1 MAINRVE
8 TRLTARDET
17 SRAFRT
23 MQSNLGKVESAFL
36 NVAKVAGALGAVFA
50 GAFVRDLVSVNKEF
64 QSLKASLIT
73 FTGSVENADGA
84 FKILQEFAK
93 STPFSLQE
101 VVGSFN
107 LLVSQGIK
115 PTEKQLMA
123 FADISGGTPKSI
135 MQFAEAVADA
145 SVGEFERLKEFGI
158 KASKEGDNVTLRIGD
173 LSKTVKNDSASI
185 VAALTDIA
193 NTNFAGGAERQAQT
207 LGGAITNLRDNVDA
221 FLYSIGEQG
230 FAGELT
236 RAIKLLSNMVSG
248 NDELAKSI
256 SDKLTVGLYATVAAV
271 RFLVDNLD
279 TMLLAFKVV
288 FGIAIIRRI
297 ISVGKAVT
305 NMAKAIV
312 TSQVAITVFT
322 GLFQKMTKRMKG
334 GLLGIA
340 AAAAALVG
348 FDEEVRQFITDVA
361 DAIQINDMLAGVFD
375 NLGLSTEALEAN
387 FKDLENELEGTNTNF
402 LQNTGSI
409 LDFIPSVEGANGAV
423 KDTSV
428 SAGKLADALDSMK
441 KKIFPV
447 EDALS
452 DLKDEKAALQ
462 KMVAS
467 GIITFDEMETTLNS
481 LAREALGLDT
491 TLSDLKTQ
499 QNVAEKAFAAGIIT
513 GDEYKKIITG
523 LKNEMID
530 YNAENEKTFGA
541 GAIKGVK
548 DYYNSISDNAAN
560 MADFVG
566 TAFSSLETTLS
577 DFFYTGKL
585 DFGTFT
591 DAIKRGLAD
600 LAAKAVITT
609 GLNFL
614 GDVFPGLKFAD
625 GGLVPG
631 SGGPRS
637 DDVLARVSSGEYV
650 IKAASV
656 SKFGAGFFDQ
666 LNSGQMPMG
675 GGGGGG
681 GGGGVSIDAGI
692 MESLTPGFFLGGIIK
707 GIVNVVKNVVNAIK
721 NVIKSVIDI
730 VKDIVGAV
738 TQAVRGLVEG
748 IMSGDLATLIGVASM
763 FILPG
768 VGGAIASNLAS
779 GSGFINAV
787 TTGIAESFSAGI
799 LGGGSL
805 SSIATS
811 VGVEAA
817 KGVLTDGLSA
827 ALSDKILDI
836 TGGMARSKG
845 SYAQGRADSFAT
857 LYNQSAPYLAAMTGA
872 NVHGGDNVRVG
883 ERGPEMFIPGR
894 DGTIAPIKG
903 NASELI
909 GAVNEMK
916 DEIITLRR
924 QMSRMMSGGQLAG
937 AR

>member
-1 MAINRVE
+1 
-8 TRLTARDET
+8 
-17 SRAFRT
+17 
-23 MQSNLGKVESAFL
+23 
-36 NVAKVAGALGAVFA
+36 
-50 GAFVRDLVSVNKEF
+50 
-64 QSLKASLIT
+64 
-73 FTGSVENADGA
+73 
-84 FKILQEFAK
+84 
-93 STPFSLQE
+93 
-101 VVGSFN
+101 
-107 LLVSQGIK
+107 
-115 PTEKQLMA
+115 
-123 FADISGGTPKSI
+123 
-135 MQFAEAVADA
+135 
-145 SVGEFERLKEFGI
+145 
-158 KASKEGDNVTLRIGD
+158 
-173 LSKTVKNDSASI
+173 
-185 VAALTDIA
+185 
-193 NTNFAGGAERQAQT
+193 
-207 LGGAITNLRDNVDA
+207 
-221 FLYSIGEQG
+221 
-230 FAGELT
+230 
-236 RAIKLLSNMVSG
+236 
-248 NDELAKSI
+248 
-256 SDKLTVGLYATVAAV
+256 
-271 RFLVDNLD
+271 
-279 TMLLAFKVV
+279 MLLAFKVV

-348 FDEEVRQFITDVA
+348 FDEEVRKFITDVA

-409 LDFIPSVEGANGAV
+409 LDFIPSVEGAGGAIS
-423 KDTSV
+423 DTSV

-447 EDALS
+447 ESALS

-467 GIITFDEMETTLNS
+467 GIITFEDMETTLNS

-491 TLSDLKTQ
+491 TLGDLKDRQ
-499 QNVAEKAFAAGIIT
+499 DVAEKAFAAGIIT
-513 GDEYKKIITG
+513 GEEYKNIIAGIKSET
-523 LKNEMID
+523 ID

-548 DYYNSISDNAAN
+548 DYYQAISNNAAN
-560 MADFVG
+560 MSDFV
-566 TAFSSLETTLS
+566 TDAFGSLETTLS

-614 GDVFPGLKFAD
+614 GDVFPSLKFAD

-681 GGGGVSIDAGI
+681 VSIDAGI
-692 MESLTPGFFLGGIIK
+692 MDGLTPGFFLGGLIRGIGNIIG
-707 GIVNVVKNVVNAIK
+707 GIVDAITS
-721 NVIKSVIDI
+721 VIKSVVDI

-738 TQAVRGLVEG
+738 TDAVKGLVEG

-779 GSGFINAV
+779 GTGFINAV
-787 TTGIAESFSAGI
+787 TTGIAESFAAGV

-805 SSIATS
+805 TSIATS

-817 KGVLTDGLSA
+817 KGILTDGLSG
-827 ALSDKILDI
+827 ALSDKFLDI
-836 TGGMARSKG
+836 TGGMGRSKG
-845 SYAQGRADSFAT
+845 SYAQGRADSFGT

-894 DGTIAPIKG
+894 DGTIAPIKAG
-903 NASELI
+903 GSELVS
-909 GAVNEMK
+909 AVNDMK
-916 DEIITLRR
+916 EEIITLRR
-924 QMSRMMSGGQLAG
+924 QMSRMMSSGSLAG
-937 AR
+937 ARS

>member
-93 STPFSLQE
+93 NTPFSLQE

-123 FADISGGTPKSI
+123 FADISGGTSKSI

-409 LDFIPSVEGANGAV
+409 LDFIPSVEGAGGAIT
-423 KDTSV
+423 DTSV
-428 SAGKLADALDSMK
+428 ASGKLADALDSMK

-491 TLSDLKTQ
+491 TLGDLKDRQ
-499 QNVAEKAFAAGIIT
+499 SIAEKAFAAGIIT
-513 GDEYKKIITG
+513 GQEYKNIIAG
-523 LKNEMID
+523 LKDEMID

-566 TAFSSLETTLS
+566 DAFGSLETTLS

-650 IKAASV
+650 IKAATV

-675 GGGGGG
+675 GGGGGSL
-681 GGGGVSIDAGI
+681 SIDAGI
-692 MESLTPGFFLGGIIK
+692 MEGLTPGFFLGGIIK
-707 GIVNVVKNVVNAIK
+707 GITNIIGGIVDAIK
-721 NVIKSVIDI
+721 NVIKSVVDI

-738 TQAVRGLVEG
+738 TQAVRGLIEG
-748 IMSGDLATLIGVASM
+748 IMSGDLATLIAVASM

>member
-93 STPFSLQE
+93 NTPFSLQE

-123 FADISGGTPKSI
+123 FADISGGTSKSI

-158 KASKEGDNVTLRIGD
+158 KASKEGDKVTLRIGD
-173 LSKTVKNDSASI
+173 LSKTVNNDSASI

-236 RAIKLLSNMVSG
+236 RAIKMMSQMVSG

-256 SDKLTVGLYATVAAV
+256 SDKLTVGLYATVAAL
-271 RFLVDNLD
+271 RFVVDNID
-279 TMLLAFKVV
+279 TMLLAFKVA
-288 FGIAIIRRI
+288 FGLAVIRRVLT
-297 ISVGKAVT
+297 VGKAV
-305 NMAKAIV
+305 MQMGKAIV

-334 GLLGIA
+334 GVLGIA
-340 AAAAALVG
+340 AAAAALLT
-348 FDEEVRQFITDVA
+348 FDEEVRKFITDVA
-361 DAIQINDMLAGVFD
+361 DTINITGMLDDVFN
-375 NLGLSTEALEAN
+375 NLGLSTNSLEQDFN
-387 FKDLENELEGTNTNF
+387 DLESELEGTDQRF

-452 DLKDEKAALQ
+452 DLKDEKFALQ
-462 KMVAS
+462 KMVES
-467 GIITFDEMETTLNS
+467 GIITFEDMETTLNS

-491 TLSDLKTQ
+491 TLGDLKDR
-499 QNVAEKAFAAGIIT
+499 QNIAEKAFAAGIIT
-513 GDEYKKIITG
+513 GQEYKNIIADIKSET
-523 LKNEMID
+523 ID

-548 DYYNSISDNAAN
+548 DYYQAISDNATN
-560 MADFVG
+560 MSDFV
-566 TAFSSLETTLS
+566 TDAFSSLETTLS

-681 GGGGVSIDAGI
+681 GGVSIDAGI

-738 TQAVRGLVEG
+738 TQAVKGLVEG

>member
-1 MAINRVE
+1 
-8 TRLTARDET
+8 
-17 SRAFRT
+17 

-84 FKILQEFAK
+84 FKILQQFAK
-93 STPFSLQE
+93 NTPFSLQE

-123 FADISGGTPKSI
+123 FADISGGTSKSI

-409 LDFIPSVEGANGAV
+409 LDFIPSVEGAGGAIT
-423 KDTSV
+423 DTSV
-428 SAGKLADALDSMK
+428 ASGKLADALDSMK

-491 TLSDLKTQ
+491 TLGDLKDRQ
-499 QNVAEKAFAAGIIT
+499 SIAEKAFAAGIIT
-513 GDEYKKIITG
+513 GQEYKNIIAG
-523 LKNEMID
+523 LKDEMID

-566 TAFSSLETTLS
+566 DAFGALETTLS

-650 IKAASV
+650 IKAATV

-681 GGGGVSIDAGI
+681 GVSIDAGI
-692 MESLTPGFFLGGIIK
+692 MEGLTPGFFLGGIIK
-707 GIVNVVKNVVNAIK
+707 GITNIIGGIVDAIK
-721 NVIKSVIDI
+721 NVIKSVVDI

-738 TQAVRGLVEG
+738 TQAVRGLIEG
-748 IMSGDLATLIGVASM
+748 IMSGDLATLIAVASM

>member
-1 MAINRVE
+1 MATNRLE

-93 STPFSLQE
+93 NTPFSLQE

-123 FADISGGTPKSI
+123 FADISGGTSKSI

-158 KASKEGDNVTLRIGD
+158 KASKEGDKVTLRIGD
-173 LSKTVKNDSASI
+173 LSKTVNNDSASI

-221 FLYSIGEQG
+221 FLYSVGEQG

-236 RAIKLLSNMVSG
+236 RAIKLLSKMVSG
-248 NDELAKSI
+248 NDELAKSV
-256 SDKLTVGLYATVAAV
+256 SDKLTVGLYAVVAAV
-271 RFLVDNLD
+271 RFVVDNLD
-279 TMLLAFKVV
+279 TMLLAFKVA
-288 FGIAIIRRI
+288 FGLAVIRRVL
-297 ISVGKAVT
+297 SVGKSI
-305 NMAKAIV
+305 MAMGKAIV
-312 TSQVAITVFT
+312 TSQIAITVFT
-322 GLFQKMTKRMKG
+322 GLFQKMTTRMKG
-334 GLLGIA
+334 GVLGIA
-340 AAAAALVG
+340 AAAAALVT

-361 DAIQINDMLAGVFD
+361 DAIQINGLLEDVFD
-375 NLGLSTEALEAN
+375 SLGLSTSSLEDRFN
-387 FKDLENELEGTNTNF
+387 DLESELEGTNIQF
-402 LQNTGSI
+402 MQNAGSI
-409 LDFIPSVEGANGAV
+409 LDFIPSVEGATGAIT
-423 KDTSV
+423 DTSV
-428 SAGKLADALDSMK
+428 ASGKLADALDSMK

-462 KMVAS
+462 AMVAA
-467 GIITFDEMETTLNS
+467 GIITFDDMETTLNS

-491 TLSDLKTQ
+491 TLGDLKDR

-513 GDEYKKIITG
+513 GQEYKNIIADIKSET
-523 LKNEMID
+523 ID

-548 DYYNSISDNAAN
+548 DYYQAISDNAAN
-560 MADFVG
+560 MSDFV
-566 TAFSSLETTLS
+566 TDAFGAMETTLS

-614 GDVFPGLKFAD
+614 GDVFPSLQFAD

-681 GGGGVSIDAGI
+681 GVSIDAGI
-692 MESLTPGFFLGGIIK
+692 MDGLTPGFFLGGLISGIGNIIG
-707 GIVNVVKNVVNAIK
+707 GIVDAITS
-721 NVIKSVIDI
+721 VIKSVVDI

-738 TQAVRGLVEG
+738 TDAVKGLVEG

-779 GSGFINAV
+779 GTGFINAV
-787 TTGIAESFSAGI
+787 TTGIAESFAAGV

-805 SSIATS
+805 TSIATS

-817 KGVLTDGLSA
+817 KGILTDGLSG

-836 TGGMARSKG
+836 TGGMRRSKG
-845 SYAQGRADSFAT
+845 SYAQGRADSFGT

-883 ERGPEMFIPGR
+883 ERGP
-894 DGTIAPIKG
+894 
-903 NASELI
+903 
-909 GAVNEMK
+909 
-916 DEIITLRR
+916 
-924 QMSRMMSGGQLAG
+924 
-937 AR
+937 

>member
-1 MAINRVE
+1 MATNRLE

-93 STPFSLQE
+93 NTPFSLQE

-123 FADISGGTPKSI
+123 FADISGGTSKSI

-236 RAIKLLSNMVSG
+236 RAIKMMSQMVSG

-256 SDKLTVGLYATVAAV
+256 SDKLTVGLYATVAAL
-271 RFLVDNLD
+271 RFVVDNID
-279 TMLLAFKVV
+279 TMLLAFKVA
-288 FGIAIIRRI
+288 FGLAVIRRVLT
-297 ISVGKAVT
+297 VGKAV
-305 NMAKAIV
+305 MQMGKAIV

-334 GLLGIA
+334 GVLGIA
-340 AAAAALVG
+340 AAAAALLT
-348 FDEEVRQFITDVA
+348 FDEEVRKFITDVA
-361 DAIQINDMLAGVFD
+361 DTINITGMLDDVFN
-375 NLGLSTEALEAN
+375 NLGLSTNSLEQDFN
-387 FKDLENELEGTNTNF
+387 DLESELEGTDQRF

-452 DLKDEKAALQ
+452 DLKDEKFALQ
-462 KMVAS
+462 KMVES
-467 GIITFDEMETTLNS
+467 GIITFEDMEKTLNS

-491 TLSDLKTQ
+491 TLGDLKDR
-499 QNVAEKAFAAGIIT
+499 QNIAEKAFAAGIIT
-513 GDEYKKIITG
+513 GQEYKNIIADIKSET
-523 LKNEMID
+523 ID

-548 DYYNSISDNAAN
+548 DYYQAISDNATN
-560 MADFVG
+560 MSDFV
-566 TAFSSLETTLS
+566 TDAFSSLETTLS

-681 GGGGVSIDAGI
+681 GGVSIDAGI
-692 MESLTPGFFLGGIIK
+692 MESLTPGFIFGGLIK
-707 GIVNVVKNVVNAIK
+707 GIGNIIGGIVDAIK
-721 NVIKSVIDI
+721 NVIKSVVDI

>member
-1 MAINRVE
+1 MATNRLE

-93 STPFSLQE
+93 NTPFSLQE

-123 FADISGGTPKSI
+123 FADISGGTSKSI

-221 FLYSIGEQG
+221 FLYSVGEQG

-236 RAIKLLSNMVSG
+236 RAIKLLSKMVAG
-248 NDELAKSI
+248 NDELAKSV
-256 SDKLTVGLYATVAAV
+256 SDKLTVGLYAVVAAV
-271 RFLVDNLD
+271 RFVVDNLD
-279 TMLLAFKVV
+279 TMLLAFKVA
-288 FGIAIIRRI
+288 FGLAVIRRVL
-297 ISVGKAVT
+297 SVGKAVM
-305 NMAKAIV
+305 NMGRAIV
-312 TSQVAITVFT
+312 TSQVAVTVFT

-334 GLLGIA
+334 GVLGIA

-348 FDEEVRQFITDVA
+348 FDEEVRQFIIDVA
-361 DAIQINDMLAGVFD
+361 DAIQINGMLEDVFD
-375 NLGLSTEALEAN
+375 SLGLSTKSLEDN
-387 FKDLENELEGTNTNF
+387 FNELESELEGTNVAF
-402 LQNTGSI
+402 LQNSGSI
-409 LDFIPSVEGANGAV
+409 MDFIPSIEGADGAIR
-423 KDTSV
+423 DTSV
-428 SAGKLADALDSMK
+428 SSGELSDALESMH
-441 KKIFPV
+441 KKINPV
-447 EDALS
+447 ESALA
-452 DLKDEKAALQ
+452 DLKDEKFALQ

-467 GIITFDEMETTLNS
+467 GIITFEDMETTLNS

-491 TLSDLKTQ
+491 TLGDLKDR

-513 GDEYKKIITG
+513 GQEYKNIIADIKSET
-523 LKNEMID
+523 ID

-548 DYYNSISDNAAN
+548 DYYKAISDNAAN
-560 MADFVG
+560 MSDFV
-566 TAFSSLETTLS
+566 TDAFGSLETTLS

-614 GDVFPGLKFAD
+614 GDVFPSLKFAD

-650 IKAASV
+650 IKAATV

-666 LNSGQMPMG
+666 LNSGQMPM
-675 GGGGGG
+675 GGGG

-707 GIVNVVKNVVNAIK
+707 GIVGIVKKVVDIVAD
-721 NVIKSVIDI
+721 VIKSVVDI

-738 TQAVRGLVEG
+738 TQAVKGLVEG

-779 GSGFINAV
+779 GTGFINAV
-787 TTGIAESFSAGI
+787 TTGIAESFAAGV

-805 SSIATS
+805 TSIATS

-817 KGVLTDGLSA
+817 KGMLTDGLSG
-827 ALSDKILDI
+827 ALSDKFLDI
-836 TGGMARSKG
+836 TGGMGRSKG
-845 SYAQGRADSFAT
+845 SYAQGRADSFGT

-894 DGTIAPIKG
+894 DGTIAPIKAG
-903 NASELI
+903 GSELVS
-909 GAVNEMK
+909 AVNDMK
-916 DEIITLRR
+916 EEIITLRR
-924 QMSRMMSGGQLAG
+924 QMSRMMSSGSLAG
-937 AR
+937 ARS

>member
-1 MAINRVE
+1 
-8 TRLTARDET
+8 
-17 SRAFRT
+17 
-23 MQSNLGKVESAFL
+23 
-36 NVAKVAGALGAVFA
+36 
-50 GAFVRDLVSVNKEF
+50 
-64 QSLKASLIT
+64 
-73 FTGSVENADGA
+73 
-84 FKILQEFAK
+84 
-93 STPFSLQE
+93 
-101 VVGSFN
+101 
-107 LLVSQGIK
+107 
-115 PTEKQLMA
+115 
-123 FADISGGTPKSI
+123 
-135 MQFAEAVADA
+135 
-145 SVGEFERLKEFGI
+145 
-158 KASKEGDNVTLRIGD
+158 
-173 LSKTVKNDSASI
+173 
-185 VAALTDIA
+185 
-193 NTNFAGGAERQAQT
+193 
-207 LGGAITNLRDNVDA
+207 
-221 FLYSIGEQG
+221 
-230 FAGELT
+230 
-236 RAIKLLSNMVSG
+236 
-248 NDELAKSI
+248 
-256 SDKLTVGLYATVAAV
+256 
-271 RFLVDNLD
+271 
-279 TMLLAFKVV
+279 
-288 FGIAIIRRI
+288 
-297 ISVGKAVT
+297 
-305 NMAKAIV
+305 
-312 TSQVAITVFT
+312 
-322 GLFQKMTKRMKG
+322 
-334 GLLGIA
+334 
-340 AAAAALVG
+340 
-348 FDEEVRQFITDVA
+348 
-361 DAIQINDMLAGVFD
+361 
-375 NLGLSTEALEAN
+375 
-387 FKDLENELEGTNTNF
+387 
-402 LQNTGSI
+402 
-409 LDFIPSVEGANGAV
+409 
-423 KDTSV
+423 
-428 SAGKLADALDSMK
+428 
-441 KKIFPV
+441 
-447 EDALS
+447 
-452 DLKDEKAALQ
+452 
-462 KMVAS
+462 
-467 GIITFDEMETTLNS
+467 METTLNS

-491 TLSDLKTQ
+491 TLGDLKDRQ
-499 QNVAEKAFAAGIIT
+499 SIAEKAFAAGIIT
-513 GDEYKKIITG
+513 GQEYKNIIAG
-523 LKNEMID
+523 LKDEMID

-609 GLNFL
+609 GVNFL
-614 GDVFPGLKFAD
+614 SSVFPGLKFAD

-650 IKAASV
+650 IKAATV

-681 GGGGVSIDAGI
+681 GVSIDAGI
-692 MESLTPGFFLGGIIK
+692 MEGLTPGFFLGGIIK
-707 GIVNVVKNVVNAIK
+707 GITNIIGGIVDAIT
-721 NVIKSVIDI
+721 NVIKSVVDI

-748 IMSGDLATLIGVASM
+748 IMSGDLATLIAVASM

>member
-93 STPFSLQE
+93 NTPFSLQE

-123 FADISGGTPKSI
+123 FADISGGTSKSI

-173 LSKTVKNDSASI
+173 LSKTVNNDSASI

-236 RAIKLLSNMVSG
+236 RAIKMMSQMVSG

-256 SDKLTVGLYATVAAV
+256 SDKLTVGLYAMVAAL
-271 RFLVDNLD
+271 RFVVDNID
-279 TMLLAFKVV
+279 TMLLAFKVA
-288 FGIAIIRRI
+288 FGLAVIRRVLT
-297 ISVGKAVT
+297 VGKAV
-305 NMAKAIV
+305 MQMGKAIV

-322 GLFQKMTKRMKG
+322 GLFQKMTMRMKG
-334 GLLGIA
+334 GVLGIA
-340 AAAAALVG
+340 AAAAALLT

-361 DAIQINDMLAGVFD
+361 DTINITGMLDDVFQ
-375 NLGLSTEALEAN
+375 NLGLSTSSLEDN
-387 FKDLENELEGTNTNF
+387 FNDLENELEGTNTNF

-409 LDFIPSVEGANGAV
+409 LDFIPSVEGAGGAIA
-423 KDTSV
+423 DTSV

-447 EDALS
+447 ESALS
-452 DLKDEKAALQ
+452 DLKDEKFALQ
-462 KMVAS
+462 KMVES
-467 GIITFDEMETTLNS
+467 GIITFEDMETTLNS

-491 TLSDLKTQ
+491 TLGDLEDR
-499 QNVAEKAFAAGIIT
+499 QNIAEKAFAAGIIT
-513 GDEYKKIITG
+513 GQEYKNIIAG
-523 LKNEMID
+523 LKSEMID

-548 DYYNSISDNAAN
+548 DYYQAISDNAAN
-560 MADFVG
+560 MSDFV
-566 TAFSSLETTLS
+566 TDAFGSLETTLS

-681 GGGGVSIDAGI
+681 GVSIDAGI
-692 MESLTPGFFLGGIIK
+692 MDGLTPGFFLGGIIK
-707 GIVNVVKNVVNAIK
+707 GIGNIIGGIVDAIT
-721 NVIKSVIDI
+721 NVIKSVVDI

-738 TQAVRGLVEG
+738 TQAVKGLVEG

>member
-1 MAINRVE
+1 
-8 TRLTARDET
+8 
-17 SRAFRT
+17 

-93 STPFSLQE
+93 NTPFSLQE

-123 FADISGGTPKSI
+123 FADISGGTSKSI

-173 LSKTVKNDSASI
+173 LSKTVNNDSASI

-236 RAIKLLSNMVSG
+236 RAIKMMSQMVSG

-256 SDKLTVGLYATVAAV
+256 SDKLTVGLYAMVAAL
-271 RFLVDNLD
+271 RFVVDNID
-279 TMLLAFKVV
+279 TMLLAFKVA
-288 FGIAIIRRI
+288 FGLAVIRRVLT
-297 ISVGKAVT
+297 VGKAV
-305 NMAKAIV
+305 MQMGKAIV

-322 GLFQKMTKRMKG
+322 GLFQKMTMRMKG
-334 GLLGIA
+334 GVLGIA
-340 AAAAALVG
+340 AAAAALLT

-361 DAIQINDMLAGVFD
+361 DTINITGMLDDVFQ
-375 NLGLSTEALEAN
+375 NLGLSTSSLEDN
-387 FKDLENELEGTNTNF
+387 FNDLENELEGTNTNF

-409 LDFIPSVEGANGAV
+409 LDFIPSVEGAGGAIA
-423 KDTSV
+423 DTSV

-447 EDALS
+447 ESALS
-452 DLKDEKAALQ
+452 DLKDEKFALQ
-462 KMVAS
+462 KMVES
-467 GIITFDEMETTLNS
+467 GIITFEDMETTLNS

-491 TLSDLKTQ
+491 TLGDLEDR
-499 QNVAEKAFAAGIIT
+499 QNIAEKAFAAGIIT
-513 GDEYKKIITG
+513 GQEYKNIIAG
-523 LKNEMID
+523 LKSEMID

-548 DYYNSISDNAAN
+548 DYYQAISDNAAN
-560 MADFVG
+560 MSDFV
-566 TAFSSLETTLS
+566 TDAFGSLETTLS

-681 GGGGVSIDAGI
+681 GVSIDAGI
-692 MESLTPGFFLGGIIK
+692 MDGLTPGFFLGGIIK
-707 GIVNVVKNVVNAIK
+707 GIGNIIGGIVDAIT
-721 NVIKSVIDI
+721 NVIKSVVDI

-738 TQAVRGLVEG
+738 TQAVKGLVEG

>member
-23 MQSNLGKVESAFL
+23 MQSNLGKVEAAFV
-36 NVAKVAGALGAVFA
+36 NVAKIAGALGTVFA
-50 GAFVRDLVSVNKEF
+50 GAFVRDLVNVNKEF
-64 QSLKASLIT
+64 QSLKASLVT
-73 FTGSVENADGA
+73 FTGSVDNADAA
-84 FKILQEFAK
+84 FKILQKFAK
-93 STPFSLQE
+93 ETPFSLQE

-115 PTEKQLMA
+115 PTEAQLGA
-123 FADISGGTPKSI
+123 FADIAGGTSKSI
-135 MQFAEAVADA
+135 MQFAEAVADGSMA
-145 SVGEFERLKEFGI
+145 EFERLKEFGI
-158 KASKEGDNVTLRIGD
+158 KASKEGDQITLRMGD
-173 LSKTVKNDSASI
+173 ITKVVNNDSASI
-185 VAALTDIA
+185 VRALAEISEVA
-193 NTNFAGGAERQAQT
+193 FAGGAARQAAT
-207 LGGAITNLRDNVDA
+207 LGGAITNLRDNVDGFM
-221 FLYSIGEQG
+221 FLIGESG
-230 FAGELT
+230 FGAALASSIKKLSDFVDGNEAVARIISDRMTKGLLIFSAALDLVFLNLSDIGNVLDVVFGVLIIKKILSVGNQIIKFT
-236 RAIKLLSNMVSG
+236 RAIMASQIALTALRIITANWKLA
-248 NDELAKSI
+248 LA
-256 SDKLTVGLYATVAAV
+256 AVAAGTLAATFATENFKDEIKAQIV
-271 RFLVDNLD
+271 SFMDAIKFTSLVEKGLSALGLEFLDVE
-279 TMLLAFKVV
+279 
-288 FGIAIIRRI
+288 
-297 ISVGKAVT
+297 
-305 NMAKAIV
+305 
-312 TSQVAITVFT
+312 
-322 GLFQKMTKRMKG
+322 
-334 GLLGIA
+334 A
-340 AAAAALVG
+340 AAAEFRKESGNMNSQAVK
-348 FDEEVRQFITDVA
+348 DERT
-361 DAIQINDMLAGVFD
+361 LAQLIPTLEGVSEGLD
-375 NLGLSTEALEAN
+375 GGGLSATGFKTALEAM
-387 FKDLENELEGTNTNF
+387 G
-402 LQNTGSI
+402 
-409 LDFIPSVEGANGAV
+409 
-423 KDTSV
+423 
-428 SAGKLADALDSMK
+428 

-447 EDALS
+447 ESALS
-452 DLKDEKAALQ
+452 DLKDEKFALQ
-462 KMVAS
+462 TMVES
-467 GIITFDEMETTLNS
+467 GIITFEDMESTLNS

-513 GDEYKKIITG
+513 GDEYTKIITG

-548 DYYNSISDNAAN
+548 DYYQSISDNAAN
-560 MADFVG
+560 MSDFVG

-577 DFFYTGKL
+577 DFFMTGKL

-609 GLNFL
+609 GVNFL
-614 GDVFPGLKFAD
+614 SSVFPGLQFAD

-666 LNSGQMPMG
+666 LNSGQMPM
-675 GGGGGG
+675 GGGG

-738 TQAVRGLVEG
+738 TQAVKGLVEG

-799 LGGGSL
+799 LGSGSL

-817 KGVLTDGLSA
+817 KGILTDGLSA

-836 TGGMARSKG
+836 TGGMGRSKG